1 MADQRQAAS
10 GQTAEE
16 IRGRIKQEGLMPLFD
31 HLGELRKRI
40 FWTLLVLLVGLCIG
54 LYFAKPLYEFVITDG
69 PMNGVE
75 LHTFSLWDGISM
87 YMKFAFLIALVLV
100 LPFAFYQLWAFV
112 KPALMPKE
120 QRATLKYIPF
130 ALLMF
135 LAGLSFSYF
144 VIAPMAFEFT
154 TKVSSS
160 LGLIETYGVMQ
171 YISFLFNIL
180 IPISLLF
187 ELPLVIMFLT
197 KLRIVNPIRLR
208 KMRRIAY
215 FVMIFIGTLITP
227 PDVISDILVSI
238 PLLILYEA
246 SIFLSASVY
255 KKQLAA
261 AEAWEKE
268 IGSEA

>member
-1 MADQRQAAS
+1 MAEHRKSQT

-16 IRGRIKQEGLMPLFD
+16 LRTRMQDQGLMPLLE
-31 HLGELRKRI
+31 HLGELRRRI
-40 FWTLLVLLVGLCIG
+40 FWTLLVLVVGLGIG
-54 LYFAKPLYEFVITDG
+54 LYFAKPLYNFVIEDG

-100 LPFAFYQLWAFV
+100 LPFAFFQLWLFV
-112 KPALMPKE
+112 KPALTQKE
-120 QRATLKYIPF
+120 QRATLRYIPY
-130 ALLMF
+130 ALFLF

-144 VIAPMAFEFT
+144 VIAPMAFNFT
-154 TKVSSS
+154 KSVSHS

-187 ELPLVIMFLT
+187 ELPLLIMFLT
-197 KLRIVNPIRLR
+197 KLRILNPLRLR
-208 KMRRIAY
+208 KLRRVAY
-215 FVMIFIGTLITP
+215 FVMVLIGTTITP

-238 PLLILYEA
+238 PLILLYEA
-246 SIFLSASVY
+246 SIFLSSTVY
-255 KKQLAA
+255 KKQLAVD
-261 AEAWEKE
+261 EEWERE
-268 IGSEA
+268 YANV